1 MKKFYAMLLSAVMV
15 FSLCA
20 CNTNAP
26 SDTPTAPA
34 GDNTAAPDTPSK
46 EPVEPG
52 ADEPSMTLSLGTTS
66 SAEDWQTLA
75 CQHFADLVSERT
87 NGKITINVFPASQL
101 GDANIEME
109 SMISGS
115 QDMFMEVELNYLY
128 NYGIEELAVNTF
140 GVVNTKEALWNLLNS
155 DLMDEYRETFRQTNG
170 IVTIAHNFIRQQA
183 TLCFKE
189 ELDSIEDFAGVKL
202 RTVPSEAAVAAYGA
216 LGFKPTSVAFGEVY
230 LSLAQNVIDGAAAA
244 LDAQYTMKFYEQA
257 PYILNFGTDV
267 SNVALWMNEAK
278 FNQLSENQQQILLE
292 CGEECAEWYTK
303 NAADAVAQYVTEMEA
318 AGVKIIEPSDEL
330 VEECM
335 ARFKAAALQF
345 EADGK
350 MPAGSYDKIYAVAHP
365 EG

>member
-1 MKKFYAMLLSAVMV
+1 MKKSITMLLAAMLL

-20 CNTNAP
+20 CNNA
-26 SDTPTAPA
+26 SAPA
-34 GDNTAAPDTPSK
+34 TTPPSGNTAAPAPQS
-46 EPVEPG
+46 EAPVVE
-52 ADEPSMTLSLGTTS
+52 DNEPSMTLSLGTTS
-66 SAEDWQTLA
+66 SAEDYQTLA
-75 CQHFADLVSERT
+75 CQRFAELVSERT
-87 NGKITINVFPASQL
+87 GGKITINVFPASQL

-115 QDMFMEVELNYLY
+115 QDLFMEVELNYLY
-128 NYGIEELAVNTF
+128 NYGIGELAVNTF

-155 DLMDEYRETFRQTNG
+155 DLMDEYRETFRQNNG

-202 RTVPSEAAVAAYGA
+202 RTVPSEAAVAAYSA
-216 LGFKPTSVAFGEVY
+216 LGFKPTSVPFGEVY
-230 LSLAQNVIDGAAAA
+230 LSLAQGVIDGAAAA

-278 FNQLSENQQQILLE
+278 FNQLSENQRQILLE
-292 CGEECAEWYTK
+292 CGEECAEWYTQ
-303 NAADAVAQYVTEMEA
+303 NAADAVAKYVAEMEA
-318 AGVKIIEPSDEL
+318 AGVTIIQPSEDL

-335 ARFKAAALQF
+335 ARFKEAALQF

-350 MPAGSYDKIYAVAHP
+350 MPAGSYEKIYAVAHP